1 MRRRTYERGMEKL
14 SRNEMTFEQAD
25 IFALGLTLET
35 GNTDWLYSAVKI
47 NGRVTLQRRRGNVAA
62 IIGTSNTSQ

>member
-1 MRRRTYERGMEKL
+1 MEKL

-35 GNTDWLYSAVKI
+35 GNTDWLYSAAKI
-47 NGRVTLQRRRGNVAA
+47 DGRVTLQRRRGNVAA
-62 IIGTSNTSQ
+62 IIGTSKTGGAA